1 MMGFKFVV
9 LWTDVALW
17 TLFAAIAGYGIRVA
31 RHDNLRAT
39 WRRVL
44 RDAPAMCSALILGL
58 LALDLG
64 VQEDLLLSSSPDF
77 SIHLG
82 LAYR

>member
-17 TLFAAIAGYGIRVA
+17 ALFAAIAAYGIRVA

-39 WRRVL
+39 
-44 RDAPAMCSALILGL
+44 
-58 LALDLG
+58 
-64 VQEDLLLSSSPDF
+64 
-77 SIHLG
+77 
-82 LAYR
+82 